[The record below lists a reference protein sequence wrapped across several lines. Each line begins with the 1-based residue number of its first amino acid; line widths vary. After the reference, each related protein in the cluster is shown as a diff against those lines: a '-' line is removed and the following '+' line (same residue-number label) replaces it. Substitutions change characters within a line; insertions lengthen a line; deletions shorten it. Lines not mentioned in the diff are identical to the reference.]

1 MALGLGG
8 WCSCRVRRRPPG
20 SPCTSDRSTALA
32 SCGLLGFG
40 FHPRVRKLPSQA
52 EEARTSCHSVQ
63 KKQLIFSRSKKKKP
77 LDLSHVL
84 KAASDYPDRL
94 ITLLLVVV
102 LSNLVSIP

>member
-63 KKQLIFSRSKKKKP
+63 KKQLIFSRSKKKNLWICLTYSKLP
-77 LDLSHVL
+77 VTTQIDLLHF
-84 KAASDYPDRL
+84 Y
-94 ITLLLVVV
+94 
-102 LSNLVSIP
+102 